1 MEEGTEL
8 ILGLGLLGVVLALI
22 GLILY
27 IWSIIWVY
35 RDAEQRR
42 RPGILIAILVAFIAW
57 PLGLIVWL
65 FIRPDVYSRNT

>member
-8 ILGLGLLGVVLALI
+8 ILGLGLLGVVLAVI

-65 FIRPDVYSRNT
+65 FIRPEVYSRNT